1 MSLKRFAKNTAIYG
15 IATILPR
22 IVNVLLLRL
31 FTSELKAASF
41 SDATYFWIFASLFN
55 VILTYGMET
64 AFFRF
69 YTKMKNSNKVS
80 NTAFTSI
87 VISTIFFLFVI
98 MLLRYKLA
106 EILNFDVRYF
116 TILIWVV
123 ILDTL
128 VVIPYAYLRVHN
140 RPLRYTFY
148 KLANIFIYVVS
159 IIFFFKLQPF
169 FNIKSISAFF
179 HVTNNA
185 IYIYYSNLIA
195 SAATLFLFIP
205 VLRKFRLSIDR
216 AIWIKM
222 IRYGLPVMVAG
233 LAYVIN
239 ENLDKYLLRNMLGR
253 EIMGAYS
260 ATYKIGVFMS
270 LYITAFRLGAE
281 PFFFSHSEH
290 KNAKIKYAE
299 ILLWFTIAGS
309 IFYVFIV
316 AYMDVIA
323 GFFIR
328 KKEYFT
334 TIAIVPVILLA
345 NLFLGIYYNLTVWYK
360 LTDKTRFGMY
370 LSLLGALITVFVNV
384 FFIPVYG
391 FMASAW
397 ATLASYGTMTITS
410 YLLGKK
416 YYKVPYN
423 VSKIILYIILS
434 SIFVFFIFKYLYHNM
449 LLKTLLFVIYLL
461 MVFILERKKI
471 TAIFLS
477 RNTR

>member
-64 AFFRF
+64 AFFRY
-69 YTKMKNSNKVS
+69 YTKLKNSKKVS
-80 NTAFTSI
+80 DTAFTSI
-87 VISTIFFLFVI
+87 VISTAVFLLII
-98 MLLRYKLA
+98 MTARYKLA
-106 EILNFDVRYF
+106 ALLNFDVRYF

-140 RPLRYTFY
+140 RPLRYMFY
-148 KLANIFIYVVS
+148 KLANISVYVIS
-159 IIFFFKLQPF
+159 IIFFFKVLPSLDL
-169 FNIKSISAFF
+169 KSISGFF
-179 HVTNNA
+179 NVENNA
-185 IYIYYSNLIA
+185 IYIYYSNLLA
-195 SAATLFLFIP
+195 SAVTFLLFIP
-205 VLRKFRLSIDR
+205 VMKDFRLHIDR
-216 AIWIKM
+216 KLWVQMIK
-222 IRYGLPVMVAG
+222 YGLPVMAAG

-290 KNAKIKYAE
+290 KDAKNKYAE

-309 IFYVFIV
+309 VFYVFII

-323 GFFIR
+323 RFFIR
-328 KKEYFT
+328 KEEYFS
-334 TIAIVPVILLA
+334 TISIVPVILLA
-345 NLFLGIYYNLTVWYK
+345 NLLLGIYYNLTVWYK
-360 LTDKTRFGMY
+360 LTDRTRYGMY
-370 LSLLGALITVFVNV
+370 LSWIGALITIVVNV
-384 FFIPVYG
+384 LFIPVYG

-397 ATLASYGTMTITS
+397 ATLISYGTMTVAS
-410 YLLGKK
+410 YLLGRK
-416 YYKVPYN
+416 YYKIHYDIK
-423 VSKIILYIILS
+423 KIVFYLALS
-434 SIFVFFIFKYLYHNM
+434 TFAVFIMYHYFYHNIM
-449 LLKTLLFVIYLL
+449 IKTLIALAYTGLIVL
-461 MVFILERKKI
+461 LERKRLLYLK
-471 TAIFLS
+471 
-477 RNTR
+477 